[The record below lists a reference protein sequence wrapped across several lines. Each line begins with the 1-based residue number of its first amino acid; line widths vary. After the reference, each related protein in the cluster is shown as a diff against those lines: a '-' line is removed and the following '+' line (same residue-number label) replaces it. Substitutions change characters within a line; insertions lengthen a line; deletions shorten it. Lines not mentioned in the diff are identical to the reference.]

1 MQKYRVRLADREY
14 TIVLSE
20 KNEAEENVSVERTL
34 RINLLGKYD
43 AIADSIGKKRID
55 KETAK
60 LLISLFLRKMRGYPL
75 AEYSVLL
82 FGEETEVNICDTVD
96 GHILYSAPAGFELSY
111 KRATLPDL
119 VELALCTAYIS
130 GKRIRIYEAENIE
143 SVGTE
148 LLKRLKI
155 VEGLPSAAYAIA
167 VERADSGV
175 RFKFS
180 ETDVSPEAY
189 ILPFRY
195 YTLGA
200 GESIYD
206 AVGKCKI
213 TLREDNKLLI
223 PYVLY

>member
-20 KNEAEENVSVERTL
+20 KNEAEENVYDDRTL

-43 AIADSIGKKRID
+43 AIADSIGKKIID

-60 LLISLFLRKMRGYPL
+60 LLISLFLRKKRGYPL

-167 VERADSGV
+167 VERA
-175 RFKFS
+175 
-180 ETDVSPEAY
+180 E
-189 ILPFRY
+189 
-195 YTLGA
+195 
-200 GESIYD
+200 
-206 AVGKCKI
+206 
-213 TLREDNKLLI
+213 
-223 PYVLY
+223 YVLSSRRPTFPPRHIFYLFAIIPLGRASLYTTLSVNVKSHSGRIINYSSLMCCIN